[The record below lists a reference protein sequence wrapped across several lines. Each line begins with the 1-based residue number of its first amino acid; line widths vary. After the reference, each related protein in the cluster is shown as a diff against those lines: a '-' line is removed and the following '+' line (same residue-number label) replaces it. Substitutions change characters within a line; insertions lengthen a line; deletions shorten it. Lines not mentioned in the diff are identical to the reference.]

1 MGKRKRI
8 IMSGLMLGGL
18 CASLWALPGM
28 LERVQGMTSGGAGLT
43 GIPGLDGVSIPGGV
57 PGLPGVV
64 EQEKGKGLVLVVPS
78 GEGLTAEARAALLR
92 EAEKQRAE
100 GKKGTGVVRMVRE
113 DGQKR

>member
-28 LERVQGMTSGGAGLT
+28 LEKVQGMQTLT
-43 GIPGLDGVSIPGGV
+43 GIPLAGMEM
-57 PGLPGVV
+57 GVV
-64 EQEKGKGLVLVVPS
+64 GRVEEKGLVVVVPS

-92 EAEKQRAE
+92 EAEKQRGGE
-100 GKKGTGVVRMVRE
+100 KKASVVRVVR
-113 DGQKR
+113 D